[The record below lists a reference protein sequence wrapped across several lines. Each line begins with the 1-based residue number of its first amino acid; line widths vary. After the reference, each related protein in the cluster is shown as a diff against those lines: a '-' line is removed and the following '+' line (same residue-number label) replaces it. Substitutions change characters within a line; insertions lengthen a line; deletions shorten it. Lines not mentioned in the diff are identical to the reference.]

1 MRRRDLL
8 VGLCTG
14 AAGLLVGRPVSAA
27 ASAATPATG
36 GRRFRIAMVLWRGE
50 TDAEAGFRRELS
62 ALGIEADIDVHD
74 IARNLDQLPAVIAD
88 LRRSKPDLVYAWG
101 TGVTLG
107 LVGRWDA
114 VDPAVHLTDVPVLF
128 TMVSSPRGAGIQP
141 PEGQPPRPNV
151 TGVSHIAPLPAQIN
165 AIKAFLPMRRLGVV
179 YNPAETNSLANLSEL
194 RALAPT
200 AGFQLLEAPVPN
212 DADGQP
218 DATTIPDLV
227 ADLGRRGADILYIGP
242 DNFVGANRDA
252 LTGAGIEAGIPAFTA
267 TELEIRESQA
277 MIGLVSRYATVGQFA
292 ADKARQVL
300 VDGKSPSS
308 IPIETLQRFSYLVR
322 LPVALR
328 LGRYPSLQ
336 LIDYAEMIR

>member
-8 VGLCTG
+8 AGLCSGTV
-14 AAGLLVGRPVSAA
+14 GLLVGRPLLAA
-27 ASAATPATG
+27 VPAVG
-36 GRRFRIAMVLWRGE
+36 RRRFRIAMVLWRGE
-50 TDAEAGFRRELS
+50 TDAEVGFRRELS
-62 ALGIEADIDVHD
+62 ALGVEADIDVRD

-107 LVGRWDA
+107 LIGRWDA
-114 VDPAVHLTDVPVLF
+114 IDPAVHLTDVPVVF

-141 PEGQPPRPNV
+141 PEGQPPRSNV

-165 AIKAFLPMRRLGVV
+165 AIRAFMPMQRLGIV
-179 YNPAETNSLANLSEL
+179 YNPAETNSLANLDEL

-200 AGFQLLEAPVPN
+200 AGFQLLEAPVPGGG
-212 DADGQP
+212 DGQP
-218 DATTIPDLV
+218 DAATIPGLV

-242 DNFVGANRDA
+242 DNFVGANRDV

-277 MIGLVSRYATVGQFA
+277 TIGLVSRYSTVGQLA
-292 ADKARQVL
+292 AAKASQIL
-300 VDGKSPSS
+300 LEGKPPSTV
-308 IPIETLQRFSYLVR
+308 PIETLQRFSYLVR

>member
-8 VGLCTG
+8 AGLCAGT
-14 AAGLLVGRPVSAA
+14 AGLLLGRLARAA
-27 ASAATPATG
+27 DPR
-36 GRRFRIAMVLWRGE
+36 RRFRIAMVLWRGE
-50 TDAEAGFRRELS
+50 TDTEAGFRRELS

-74 IARNLDQLPAVIAD
+74 MARNLDQLPAVVAE

-107 LVGRWDA
+107 LIGRWDA

-128 TMVSSPRGAGIQP
+128 TMVSSPRGAGIEP
-141 PEGQPPRPNV
+141 PEDQPPRPNV

-165 AIKAFLPMRRLGVV
+165 AIKAFLPMQRLGVV

-194 RALAPT
+194 RALAPA
-200 AGFQLLEAPVPN
+200 AGFQLLEAPVPAG
-212 DADGQP
+212 ADGQP
-218 DATTIPDLV
+218 DAATIPGLV

-300 VDGKSPSS
+300 VEGKPPSS
-308 IPIETLQRFSYLVR
+308 VPIETLQRFSYLVR

-328 LGRYPSLQ
+328 LHRYPSLQ

>member
-1 MRRRDLL
+1 MRRRDVLA
-8 VGLCTG
+8 GLCAGT
-14 AAGLLVGRPVSAA
+14 AGLLVGRSAL
-27 ASAATPATG
+27 SATA
-36 GRRFRIAMVLWRGE
+36 GRRFRIVMVLWRGE
-50 TDAEAGFRRELS
+50 TDAEAGFRRELAS
-62 ALGIEADIDVHD
+62 LGVEADIDVRD
-74 IARNLDQLPAVIAD
+74 IARNLDQLPTVIDD
-88 LRRSKPDLVYAWG
+88 LRRSPPDLVYAWG

-114 VDPAVHLTDVPVLF
+114 VDPAVHLVGVPVVF

-141 PEGQPPRPNV
+141 PEGQEPRPNV

-165 AIKAFLPMRRLGVV
+165 AIRAFMPMQRLGII
-179 YNPAETNSLANLSEL
+179 YNPAETNSLANLDEL
-194 RALAPT
+194 RALAPI
-200 AGFQLLEAPVPN
+200 AGFQLLEAPVPAG
-212 DADGQP
+212 ADGQP
-218 DATTIPDLV
+218 DPATIPGLV

-242 DNFVGANRDA
+242 DNFVGANRDV
-252 LTGAGIEAGIPAFTA
+252 LTGTGIETGIPTFTA

-277 MIGLVSRYATVGQFA
+277 MIGLVSRYAMVGQLA
-292 ADKARQVL
+292 ANKAKEIL

-308 IPIETLQRFSYLVR
+308 VPIETLQRFSYLVR

>member
-8 VGLCTG
+8 AGLCAGT
-14 AAGLLVGRPVSAA
+14 AGLLLGRLARAA
-27 ASAATPATG
+27 DTVMDR
-36 GRRFRIAMVLWRGE
+36 RRFRIAMVLWRGE

-62 ALGIEADIDVHD
+62 ALGIQADFEVYDM
-74 IARNLDQLPAVIAD
+74 ARNLDQLPAVIAG

-107 LVGRWDA
+107 LIGRWDA

-128 TMVSSPRGAGIQP
+128 TMVSSPRGAGIEP
-141 PEGQPPRPNV
+141 PDGQPPRPNV

-165 AIKAFLPMRRLGVV
+165 AIKAFLPMQRLGVV

-200 AGFQLLEAPVPN
+200 AGFQLLEAPVPAG
-212 DADGQP
+212 ADGQP
-218 DATTIPDLV
+218 DAATIPGLV

-252 LTGAGIEAGIPAFTA
+252 LTGAGIEAGIPGLHRHRARDSRKPGDDRPCQPLRDGRPVRRRQGQAGSCGWQAAVFGSHRDVCSGFPISSDCRWRCDLA
-267 TELEIRESQA
+267 AIRRCS
-277 MIGLVSRYATVGQFA
+277 L
-292 ADKARQVL
+292 
-300 VDGKSPSS
+300 S
-308 IPIETLQRFSYLVR
+308 IMRR
-322 LPVALR
+322 
-328 LGRYPSLQ
+328 
-336 LIDYAEMIR
+336 